1 MDQVTPLPPWA
12 VFIFHGNMGAGLL
25 SDLVLLGWFQV
36 ERFIFQIMSHFG
48 RSQLLSSGWY
58 WGLPI
63 RSDLH
68 FPAFLLT
75 CSRLNTG
82 HQYFTHV
89 LRMPP
94 VFSFLYGTTLL
105 SPAEILLMLNFPLV
119 SKVVWNLLSEADIQY
134 SKRCSQ
140 RRWAIFPLKQ
150 VIEHLSPSL
159 NQNKVKLSKSE
170 HLSLH
175 VSENLELEAWP
186 IVVLIRM
193 SQS

>member
-1 MDQVTPLPPWA
+1 MGSVHISWKHGSRSIVRLSSPGLVSSRKTYLPDNVTFWKVPTPQFWLVLGIAHTVRSPLPSLPLD
-12 VFIFHGNMGAGLL
+12 LL
-25 SDLVLLGWFQV
+25 RAEHQS
-36 ERFIFQIMSHFG
+36 
-48 RSQLLSSGWY
+48 
-58 WGLPI
+58 PI
-63 RSDLH
+63 LY
-68 FPAFLLT
+68 T
-75 CSRLNTG
+75 CTK
-82 HQYFTHV
+82 
-89 LRMPP
+89 PP

-119 SKVVWNLLSEADIQY
+119 SKVVWNLLSEADVQY

-150 VIEHLSPSL
+150 VMKHLLPSL

-175 VSENLELEAWP
+175 MSENLELEAWP